1 MKNAIKG
8 MLLSGLVLPGLGQV
22 VLKSYK
28 RGIAIMLLVLIAFIA
43 IVVSASRQAIAV
55 LEKVA
60 SEGGAVDM
68 EAISHAAS
76 QATTTGDHLLFNLS
90 WLLILVCWLVGVVDA
105 YTTGKKIDQDGP
117 L

>member
-1 MKNAIKG
+1 MRNATKG

-22 VLKSYK
+22 VFKSYK
-28 RGIAIMLLVLIAFIA
+28 RGISLMLLVLVAFIT
-43 IVVSASRQAIAV
+43 IVVSAARQAIVV

-68 EAISHAAS
+68 ESISHAAS
-76 QATTTGDHLLFNLS
+76 QVTTNTDHLLYNLAL
-90 WLLILVCWLVGVVDA
+90 LLIFICWLVGIVDA
-105 YTTGKKIDQDGP
+105 YTTGKKIDSGER

>member
-22 VLKSYK
+22 VLKSYR
-28 RGIAIMLLVLIAFIA
+28 RGISLILLVLIAFIT
-43 IVVSASRQAIAV
+43 IVVSAARQAVVV

-60 SEGGAVDM
+60 SEGGVVDM
-68 EAISHAAS
+68 ESISHAAS
-76 QATTTGDHLLFNLS
+76 QATTNADHMLYNLAL
-90 WLLILVCWLVGVVDA
+90 LLILICWLVGMVDA
-105 YTTGKKIDQDGP
+105 YTTGKKIDRGER

>member
-28 RGIAIMLLVLIAFIA
+28 RGIALMLIVLIAFIA
-43 IVVSASRQAIAV
+43 IVVSAARQAIVV

-68 EAISHAAS
+68 ESISHAAS
-76 QATTTGDHLLFNLS
+76 QATTSGDHMLYNLAL
-90 WLLILVCWLVGVVDA
+90 LLILVCWLVGIVDA
-105 YTTGKKIDQDGP
+105 YITGKKIDRGER

>member
-28 RGIAIMLLVLIAFIA
+28 RGIALMLLVLIAFIS
-43 IVVSASRQAIAV
+43 IVVTASRQALVI

-60 SEGGAVDM
+60 AEGGAVDM
-68 EAISHAAS
+68 ESISHAAS
-76 QATTTGDHLLFNLS
+76 QATTTTDHLLFNIAL
-90 WLLILVCWLVGVVDA
+90 LLILVCWLVGVVDA
-105 YTTGKKIDQDGP
+105 YTTGKKIDQKERS
-117 L
+117 

>member
-1 MKNAIKG
+1 MNNAIKG

-43 IVVSASRQAIAV
+43 IVVSASRKALVI

-60 SEGGAVDM
+60 AEGGAVDM
-68 EAISHAAS
+68 ESISHAAS
-76 QATTTGDHLLFNLS
+76 QATTTADHLLLNLS
-90 WLLILVCWLVGVVDA
+90 LLLIFVCWLVGMVDA
-105 YTTGKKIDQDGP
+105 YTTGRKIDQEERS
-117 L
+117 

>member
-1 MKNAIKG
+1 MNNAIKG

-28 RGIAIMLLVLIAFIA
+28 RGIAIMLLVLIALIT
-43 IVVSASRQAIAV
+43 IVVSASRKALVI

-60 SEGGAVDM
+60 TEGGAVDM
-68 EAISHAAS
+68 ESISNAAS
-76 QATTTGDHLLFNLS
+76 QATTTADHLLFNLS

-105 YTTGKKIDQDGP
+105 YTTGKKIDRGGP